1 MQKAWKFLAR
11 LFARP
16 SPPDATNRKPE
27 HPRFAERRR
36 EFESLI
42 GYRIRDEQIFE
53 RALIHRSSLQQHHH
67 ASTSNERLEF
77 LGDSVL
83 NLIVAEYLYRKLP
96 TAAEGELTQLR
107 SRLVNRRALA
117 TYARAIRLAEFI
129 LTSPGTSG
137 TSGKGHET
145 ITADSFEAVIAA
157 IYLDGGFSEAR
168 KFVHERVLNAINS
181 GAVVTH
187 DDNYKSMLLEYS
199 QASGL
204 GIPRYSI
211 VREEGP
217 DHDRTFT
224 VEVALASVVR
234 GLGTGKNK
242 KEAEQSAAAE
252 ALSKL
257 SGLPH
262 ATPRL

>member
-1 MQKAWKFLAR
+1 MVKVWKLLAN
-11 LFARP
+11 LFAGRTA
-16 SPPDATNRKPE
+16 SESGDKKPD

-42 GYRIRDEQIFE
+42 DYRIRDARIFE

-67 ASTSNERLEF
+67 ANTSNERLEF

-83 NLIVAEYLYRKLP
+83 NLIVAEYLYQRLP

-117 TYARAIRLAEFI
+117 TYARAIRLADFI
-129 LTSPGTSG
+129 LTSPGSTG

-157 IYLDGGFSEAR
+157 IYLDGGFAEAR
-168 KFVHERVLNAINS
+168 KFVHNRVLNAINS
-181 GAVVTH
+181 GDVVTH

-199 QASGL
+199 QANGF
-204 GIPRYSI
+204 GIPRYAI
-211 VREEGP
+211 VHEEGP

-224 VEVALASVVR
+224 VEVSLAGVTHGV
-234 GLGTGKNK
+234 GKGKNK
-242 KEAEQSAAAE
+242 KEAEQSSAAE
-252 ALSKL
+252 ALSRL